1 MKPDIK
7 KFKVFA
13 KYEKGEQTLAKIREA
28 VIVEIIERGYHQT
41 NVCDIVKRAKLT
53 RGAFYN
59 YWNSLDECI
68 IDVLNHIE
76 DQSLKTDQDNS
87 PNLKKASI
95 LIENLQQ
102 IMTLTV
108 KNNWK
113 AGYFHLSLLQEKNIT
128 SKELQKRMKLSFER
142 VLEYW
147 KGLLEEDKKKK
158 IIQEKI
164 PSDAAAMT
172 LMSLTAS
179 ILHLSVSKFDE
190 YQHLQE
196 ESAVLFLNSIL
207 TDAYRKKNPVKTI
220 YKE

>member
-1 MKPDIK
+1 MKMDIN

-13 KYEKGEQTLAKIREA
+13 KYEKGEQTLVRIREA
-28 VIVEIIERGYHQT
+28 VIEEIVERGYHRT

-68 IDVLNHIE
+68 IDVLNDIE
-76 DQSLKTDQDNS
+76 DHSLKTDQDYV
-87 PNLKKASI
+87 LKSKKVSI

-113 AGYFHLSLLQEKNIT
+113 AGYLLLSLFQEKNIP

-142 VLEYW
+142 VLDYW
-147 KGLLEEDKKKK
+147 KGLIDEDKKRK

-190 YQHLQE
+190 YQQLQE
-196 ESAVLFLNSIL
+196 ESAVFFLNSIL
-207 TDAYRKKNPVKTI
+207 TDSYRKKNPVITI